1 MWFNYRKRIKFLH
14 ILTFIMALLNLTIQ
28 FFWSTDFLNITAER
42 FQAPGFHYGHVA
54 FYNSVIMIVIC
65 IVVILSA
72 NNYSKYLCIPR
83 YFILLFQFIQAILE
97 FCVCYSEINQGIA
110 LFCII
115 QPVPF
120 LVSLILYETKKIS
133 LKTTVLFCLLDY
145 IMFII
150 KECLLNINDLVGF
163 YIVFRM
169 TEASIMKLLFSI
181 MVVLILFSGSFSSR
195 ES

>member
-1 MWFNYRKRIKFLH
+1 M
-14 ILTFIMALLNLTIQ
+14 
-28 FFWSTDFLNITAER
+28 
-42 FQAPGFHYGHVA
+42 
-54 FYNSVIMIVIC
+54 
-65 IVVILSA
+65 
-72 NNYSKYLCIPR
+72 
-83 YFILLFQFIQAILE
+83 
-97 FCVCYSEINQGIA
+97 
-110 LFCII
+110 FCII

>member
-83 YFILLFQFIQAILE
+83 YFILLFQFIQVILE
-97 FCVCYSEINQGIA
+97 FQCHLDSHQNQIQYIKPA
-110 LFCII
+110 CFCQKHRSVRRSAIG
-115 QPVPF
+115 
-120 LVSLILYETKKIS
+120 TG
-133 LKTTVLFCLLDY
+133 
-145 IMFII
+145 M
-150 KECLLNINDLVGF
+150 
-163 YIVFRM
+163 
-169 TEASIMKLLFSI
+169 
-181 MVVLILFSGSFSSR
+181 
-195 ES
+195 